1 MIETGDAIRARID
14 ADWLDEGREIVKR
27 ERELDGARDSLAWQM
42 GDWAVDR
49 ETSYGDMVR
58 LAAELDIPVGTLKNR
73 ASVARRI
80 EPSRRRDDLS
90 WSHHAEVAKLDP
102 GEAEATLSEAA
113 LYSWS
118 VDRLR
123 GVLHERGA
131 TRAAERQV
139 EALKAQ
145 VEALKASNAAP
156 DEARG
161 VIEYTRAEIEAGSRM
176 MLEGCR
182 RILAAVTREDLG
194 RAAGTLHGNARRR
207 LGPSL
212 EARMDG
218 IIDRTEPL
226 FEQIEKAFDAL
237 SGSPA
242 DRHDAGTVESVPDP
256 ADRHDAVTVGRD
268 DGAEPAPGETDR
280 RAAGS

>member
-1 MIETGDAIRARID
+1 MIETGEAIRARID
-14 ADWLDEGREIVKR
+14 ADWLDEGREIVK
-27 ERELDGARDSLAWQM
+27 RELDGARDSLAWQM

-73 ASVARRI
+73 ASVARRV
-80 EPSRRRDDLS
+80 EPSRRRADLS

-139 EALKAQ
+139 AALKATH
-145 VEALKASNAAP
+145 AAP

>member
-1 MIETGDAIRARID
+1 MIETGEAIRARID
-14 ADWLDEGREIVKR
+14 ADWLDEGRKIVER

-42 GDWAVDR
+42 GDWAAGR
-49 ETSYGDMVR
+49 ETSYGDMTG

-80 EPSRRRDDLS
+80 EPSRRREGLS

-102 GEAEATLSEAA
+102 GEAEAALSEAA

-139 EALKAQ
+139 AALEAQVAALKATH
-145 VEALKASNAAP
+145 AAP
-156 DEARG
+156 DQARG
-161 VIEYTRAEIEAGSRM
+161 VIDYTRAEIEAGGRM

-182 RILAAVTREDLG
+182 RILAAVTSEDLG

-207 LGPSL
+207 LAPSL
-212 EARMDG
+212 EARMNG
-218 IIDRTEPL
+218 IVARTDPL
-226 FEQIEKAFDAL
+226 FERIGQAFDAL

-242 DRHDAGTVESVPDP
+242 DRHDAGTV
-256 ADRHDAVTVGRD
+256 GRD
-268 DGAEPAPGETDR
+268 EGAEPAPAPAPG
-280 RAAGS
+280 RAAAS

>member
-1 MIETGDAIRARID
+1 MIETGEAIRARID
-14 ADWLDEGREIVKR
+14 ADWLDEGRKIVER

-42 GDWAVDR
+42 GDWAAGR
-49 ETSYGDMVR
+49 ETSYGDMTG

-80 EPSRRRDDLS
+80 EPSRRREGLS

-102 GEAEATLSEAA
+102 GEAEAALSEAA

-139 EALKAQ
+139 AALKATH
-145 VEALKASNAAP
+145 AAP
-156 DEARG
+156 DQARG
-161 VIEYTRAEIEAGSRM
+161 VIDYTRAEIEAGGRM

-182 RILAAVTREDLG
+182 RILAAVTSEDLG

-207 LGPSL
+207 LAPSL
-212 EARMDG
+212 EARMNG
-218 IIDRTEPL
+218 IVARTDPL
-226 FEQIEKAFDAL
+226 FERIGQAFDAL

-242 DRHDAGTVESVPDP
+242 DRHDAGTV
-256 ADRHDAVTVGRD
+256 GRD
-268 DGAEPAPGETDR
+268 EGAEPAPAPG
-280 RAAGS
+280 RAAAS